1 MLMHFSQM
9 HFWCFQFG
17 SWDVTEWGEVLLWY
31 LRSDRWWIFVTSSP
45 VILLPSCWGFLFAI
59 TSSCSGTVGLLIVFR
74 WEPCVIRWPGDYHF
88 LDCFLLLSKCDRI
101 FRLWRIAKLSPSLP
115 FSVGWAEYGRIWLKW
130 SLCYLVVI
138 NARWFFRCC
147 SFTYRWPYD
156 RFLSFTISLV
166 QIAKH
171 SFAKLGSSCPS
182 WVRF

>member
-1 MLMHFSQM
+1 MFPVRMLRCYWMG
-9 HFWCFQFG
+9 WG
-17 SWDVTEWGEVLLWY
+17 SVMVFKIWLM
-31 LRSDRWWIFVTSSP
+31 INICHFVTCNP
-45 VILLPSCWGFLFAI
+45 PTLLLRFLFAI
-59 TSSCSGTVGLLIVFR
+59 TSSCSGIVGLLIVFR
-74 WEPCVIRWPGDYHF
+74 WEPCVIGWPGDYHL
-88 LDCFLLLSKCDRI
+88 LDCFLVLSNCDRI
-101 FRLWRIAKLSPSLP
+101 FRLGRIAKLSPSLP
-115 FSVGWAEYGRIWLKW
+115 FLVGWAEYGRIWLKW